1 MFSAP
6 SNASREVNTHKLA
19 ESIVRRLLSVSICV
33 HLWLVLGC
41 TTACAQTNQCSP
53 ASTLFFKPSLQLR
66 HEKPVQASAPV
77 AVPKPAAAVPE
88 TPPPAQLE
96 LSSALY
102 QGELHST
109 SIRSDV
115 FYLTRSEEPEFH
127 SDTAR
132 FIDQVYRPEVFHIGK
147 LSSSCTLWTAIKHKN
162 PLCFLLNPYVFE
174 VSW

>member
-1 MFSAP
+1 LSRQAKTVRTRRFTP
-6 SNASREVNTHKLA
+6 RPQLASIRMQGRGLTR
-19 ESIVRRLLSVSICV
+19 S
-33 HLWLVLGC
+33 
-41 TTACAQTNQCSP
+41 TQTNQCSP

-66 HEKPVQASAPV
+66 QEKLVERPAA
-77 AVPKPAAAVPE
+77 APKPTAAVPE
-88 TPPPAQLE
+88 TPPPARLE

-115 FYLTRSEEPEFH
+115 FYLTRSEEPELH